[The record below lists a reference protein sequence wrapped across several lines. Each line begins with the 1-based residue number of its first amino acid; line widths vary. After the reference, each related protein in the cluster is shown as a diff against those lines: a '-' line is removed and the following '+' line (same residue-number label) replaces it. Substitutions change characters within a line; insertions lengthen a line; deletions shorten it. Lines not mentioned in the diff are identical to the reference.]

1 MKTSIFGRTIY
12 TASVTDVGCG
22 GLKEGSGYTAEFKII
37 QDARLSFMSGH
48 SSGTTYAM
56 VFAVIYIHSRLKT
69 RSGRS
74 KERGERGKNET
85 IGEKEGE

>member
-1 MKTSIFGRTIY
+1 M
-12 TASVTDVGCG
+12 
-22 GLKEGSGYTAEFKII
+22 
-37 QDARLSFMSGH
+37 SFMSGH